1 MSESDN
7 WQKTSA
13 DRERERIARARQ
25 LREAN
30 DSVARSYGLRPGDSA
45 RSVGK
50 PAGITSTSGAVVQC
64 LRHPEYRGIG
74 APIQSCVTCCMIKQD
89 RGE

>member
-1 MSESDN
+1 MSESDS

-13 DRERERIARARQ
+13 DRERERIARAKQ
-25 LREAN
+25 LQEAN
-30 DSVARSYGLRPGDSA
+30 TSVARSYRLRPGDSA

-50 PAGITSTSGAVVQC
+50 PAGRVSPTGAIVQC

-74 APIQSCVTCCMIKQD
+74 APIQSCITCCMIKQD